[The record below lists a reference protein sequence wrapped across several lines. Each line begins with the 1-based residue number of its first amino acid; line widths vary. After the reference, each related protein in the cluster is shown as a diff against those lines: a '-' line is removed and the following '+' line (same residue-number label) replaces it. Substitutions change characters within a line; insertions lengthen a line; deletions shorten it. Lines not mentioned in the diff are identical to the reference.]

1 MLEFKDVDVF
11 YGDAQALKCVS
22 ITVKEGTIVAL
33 VGANGAG
40 KSTIIRT
47 ISGLMRPR
55 NGTVKFLDYYLTSLH
70 PENIV
75 ELGISLVPEGRRL
88 FSRMTVLENL
98 ELGAYTSKA
107 RPRTAESIDRVL
119 TLFPTL
125 KGRLRDP
132 AMVLSG
138 GQQQMLAIGRAIMS
152 LPHLLMLD
160 EPSLGLAPLVI
171 KATFDAIEAL
181 HKQGVTILLVEQN
194 VRRSLELADMGFV
207 IQTGNITLSGP
218 SQSLLTD
225 PGVQKAFL
233 GIGAEQT

>member
-22 ITVKEGTIVAL
+22 IAVKEDTIVAL

-107 RPRTAESIDRVL
+107 RSSTAESIDRVL

-181 HKQGVTILLVEQN
+181 HQQGVTILLVEQN

-207 IQTGNITLSGP
+207 IQTGTITLSGP
-218 SQSLLTD
+218 SQILLTD